1 MSLTDIQVNKRKA
14 NKTKTSFFQI
24 SEEPKQ
30 KFLPYNPYQQR
41 GSFI

>member
-1 MSLTDIQVNKRKA
+1 MNLIDIQANKRKA
-14 NKTKTSFFQI
+14 NKTKTSFLQTP
-24 SEEPKQ
+24 EEPKQ